1 MVYSFTIRRAT
12 SHDAPAVFSILQSA
26 FIEYGRITGQ
36 SRLEALFETVDDIK
50 REIET
55 KVVYIAIIDDN
66 IVGTL
71 RLDIKEDQAYLS
83 RFAVDRNCRNSGV
96 GKSLMSMVDKY
107 LMDKKVNKVFLHTS
121 SKHTLLMRFYYGRG
135 FYTEEIETD
144 RGYLRAKLVKEY
156 NYL

>member
-1 MVYSFTIRRAT
+1 M
-12 SHDAPAVFSILQSA
+12 
-26 FIEYGRITGQ
+26 
-36 SRLEALFETVDDIK
+36 
-50 REIET
+50 
-55 KVVYIAIIDDN
+55 
-66 IVGTL
+66 GTL

-107 LMDKKVNKVFLHTS
+107 LMDKKVNKVFHTS
-121 SKHTLLMRFYYGRG
+121 SKHTLLMRFYYGRI
-135 FYTEEIETD
+135 YTEEIETD